1 MGSQNKKTAWKVL
14 NRTKVLKTPIFDIF
28 LEHSICPR
36 NGKGGNFYVFDI
48 RNWVN
53 IVAVTKEQKIVM
65 IRQFRQGSKTYEYE
79 IPGGLIDDTDSSP
92 LEAGIRELREE
103 TGYAG
108 TNGKIIGK
116 VLPNPAL
123 QGNVC
128 YTALVENAEKVSS
141 TAMEDAEDIE
151 TFLVTIPELE
161 KMIRKGEIMYG
172 LVLNALSFFL
182 NIETTGRTKR

>member
-1 MGSQNKKTAWKVL
+1 MGSQNKKSAWKVL

-53 IVAVTKEQKIVM
+53 VVAVTKEQKIVM

-108 TNGKIIGK
+108 TNGRIIGK

>member
-1 MGSQNKKTAWKVL
+1 MGSQNKKSAWKVL
-14 NRTKVLKTPIFDIF
+14 NRSKVLKTPIFDIF

-108 TNGKIIGK
+108 TNGRIIGK

>member
-1 MGSQNKKTAWKVL
+1 MGSQNRKSAWKVL
-14 NRTKVLKTPIFDIF
+14 NRSKVLKTPIFDIF

-108 TNGKIIGK
+108 TNGRIIGK

>member
-108 TNGKIIGK
+108 TNGRIIGK

-123 QGNVC
+123 QGNFC

>member
-108 TNGKIIGK
+108 TNGRIIGK